1 MNTGNGTAQNLQDMG
16 DTMAWGNMT
25 VLGLQGMGDID
36 DMREVTAGL
45 GTRCPC
51 RELAMALWGGVPWG

>member
-16 DTMAWGNMT
+16 DTMAWGNIT

-36 DMREVTAGL
+36 DMREVTEQGW
-45 GTRCPC
+45 
-51 RELAMALWGGVPWG
+51 ELGVPAES